1 MPKLLA
7 ALLLALAVST
17 PAAAQRV
24 DASSAAWFAAA
35 PAQPAPPPA
44 PAAGLEAEARKNRGR
59 NVFVGVV
66 AGAALGAIAGT
77 YLMASTDEW
86 LAPPA
91 HIVTVPL
98 GALVGG
104 VIGALR

>member
-24 DASSAAWFAAA
+24 DASSAAWFAAS
-35 PAQPAPPPA
+35 PAQPNSPGATA
-44 PAAGLEAEARKNRGR
+44 EGLEEAARKNRGR
-59 NVFVGVV
+59 NMVKGGV
-66 AGAALGAIAGT
+66 AGAVVGAIAGT
-77 YLMASTDEW
+77 YMMVQAEEW
-86 LAPPA
+86 MAPPA
-91 HIVTVPL
+91 HIITIPL
-98 GALVGG
+98 GAVVGA